1 MTGNGGCTSDTG
13 EEALETAFTSKDG
26 SRRETYPIVFVTEV
40 VMTYSLERDL
50 VRHGP

>member
-26 SRRETYPIVFVTEV
+26 SRRETYPIVFCDRGSYDVFFR
-40 VMTYSLERDL
+40 ER
-50 VRHGP
+50 PC